1 MASVATPDDGFHF
14 TKKCSSPHIEV
25 GGNKAHNTLDW
36 RPSHS
41 TTVLTPKTLNGSARI
56 LCFPSQ
62 VTANT
67 WRSSNGFSCLLFC
80 SSNAEFYRNL
90 TAQPTTTVNQFFG
103 HEMDSGSQHSVHQQ
117 DECSALNCEFYS
129 AASLSGICGEFWTSE
144 QYGVLDN
151 FLDYAPQLSAKC
163 GWPVFVF

>member
-1 MASVATPDDGFHF
+1 MACINWLVVILLVIGTW
-14 TKKCSSPHIEV
+14 K
-25 GGNKAHNTLDW
+25 
-36 RPSHS
+36 R
-41 TTVLTPKTLNGSARI
+41 LNWLLLSI
-56 LCFPSQ
+56 LSQ
-62 VTANT
+62 GTANT
-67 WRSSNGFSCLLFC
+67 WRSSDCLSSKYRSFC
-80 SSNAEFYRNL
+80 RSSNTEFDRDL

-117 DECSALNCEFYS
+117 DECSALNCEFHS